1 MIITLHITDFNPPD
15 GMKRQHIRAMKK
27 VYERIG
33 LRWAS
38 EFLPKHTEPDAESRY
53 GYQPRSAATRAKKQR
68 LAAKGFVPLPI
79 RSLVD
84 RGRLEKYLKRPH
96 LVRGFPT
103 RVNVRVQT
111 PIDRRTK
118 RAYVL
123 IKPRDPNRPNLYKEL
138 SIVIASEKKDLEEQ
152 GQAEYYTELKKQEK
166 QRGRPRTAKIG

>member
-1 MIITLHITDFNPPD
+1 MIIALHITDFNPPD

-38 EFLPKHTEPDAESRY
+38 EFLPMHTEPGAEHRY
-53 GYQPRSAATRAKKQR
+53 GYQPRSAGTIKKKTR
-68 LAAKGFVPLPI
+68 LAAKGFVPQPV
-79 RSLVD
+79 RALVD
-84 RGRLEKYLKRPH
+84 RGRLDKYLKRPH

-111 PIDRRTK
+111 PIDKRTK

-138 SIVIASEKKDLEEQ
+138 SIVIPSEKRDLEQQ
-152 GQAEYYTELKKQEK
+152 GQDEYYTELKRQEK
-166 QRGRPRTAKIG
+166 QRGRPRSSTVR